1 MELESGH
8 FVMVLGLKEWSI
20 SSAYAH
26 IILNNYTLIL
36 SCFDLEPQIDRNQVS
51 TMTPDVFDSKQITP
65 IV

>member
-1 MELESGH
+1 MGLESGH
-8 FVMVLGLKEWSI
+8 FVMILGLKEWSI

-36 SCFDLEPQIDRNQVS
+36 SYFNLEPQIDRNQVS

>member
-1 MELESGH
+1 MGIQSGH
-8 FVMVLGLKEWSI
+8 FVMIIGLKEWSI

-36 SCFDLEPQIDRNQVS
+36 SWFYLEPQIGRNQVS
-51 TMTPDVFDSKQITP
+51 TMNPDVFDSKQITP